1 MWGQNAGHSYCDDTF
16 TPMTNKHSHFHL
28 IHTWLGEK
36 ILDIIKQ
43 DTHKYTRYK
52 IHVVSIPK
60 YHKCLTSFSIYF
72 YHDFIVFIIIMV
84 VVVVHSYILSCHVSS
99 VQQRRTEATQNILFA
114 TTWHSKNKT
123 NNRLSCALIHA
134 LTQKWMHVG
143 LYCYCWLLLLLLGQ
157 EAHDTTHLTRV
168 VITFYFYYVHRVSVY
183 VCFERCDNTASE
195 AVEWYSGGVIHTHT
209 HGHMAQNKWSGKLYV
224 M

>member
-1 MWGQNAGHSYCDDTF
+1 MWGQNAGHSYCETF

-123 NNRLSCALIHA
+123 NNRLSCAL
-134 LTQKWMHVG
+134 TQKWMHVG
-143 LYCYCWLLLLLLGQ
+143 LYCYCCWDRR
-157 EAHDTTHLTRV
+157 HMTRH
-168 VITFYFYYVHRVSVY
+168 IWQGS
-183 VCFERCDNTASE
+183 
-195 AVEWYSGGVIHTHT
+195 W
-209 HGHMAQNKWSGKLYV
+209 
-224 M
+224 